1 MSDTAH
7 TDEQKLLGDIERELD
22 HLNRLARTLDSR
34 FILPGTSIRFGLD
47 TVIGLLPGIGD
58 TLVAAP
64 SAWII
69 WRGHRMGIG
78 KRHVARMVANSAA
91 DYVIGLVPVIGD
103 LFDVG
108 FKANLRNV
116 AILRERLD
124 ARKQAYGALQ
134 TETGGSA

>member
-1 MSDTAH
+1 MTDIHYDSDG
-7 TDEQKLLGDIERELD
+7 EMIVIERELEN
-22 HLNRLARTLDSR
+22 LNRLAKTLDSR
-34 FILPGTSIRFGLD
+34 FRLPGTPIRFGLD
-47 TVIGLLPGIGD
+47 TVVGLIPVIGD

-78 KRHVARMVANSAA
+78 KRHIARMLANSAA

-116 AILRERLD
+116 AILREQLG
-124 ARKQAYGALQ
+124 ARQQAHSSAQ
-134 TETGGSA
+134 TGPSATS

>member
-22 HLNRLARTLDSR
+22 QLNRLARTLDSR

-124 ARKQAYGALQ
+124 ARKQAHGALQ

>member
-1 MSDTAH
+1 M
-7 TDEQKLLGDIERELD
+7 TDIHFTDDRELIVIERELEN
-22 HLNRLARTLDSR
+22 LNRLAKTLDSR
-34 FILPGTSIRFGLD
+34 FRLPGTPIRFGLD
-47 TVIGLLPGIGD
+47 SVVGLIPGIGD

-64 SAWII
+64 SVWII

-116 AILRERLD
+116 AILREQLG
-124 ARKQAYGALQ
+124 ARQQAHRSAQ
-134 TETGGSA
+134 TETAAAA

>member
-1 MSDTAH
+1 MTVSAH
-7 TDEQKLLGDIERELD
+7 RFDRDLIVIERELD

-34 FILPGTSIRFGLD
+34 FRLPGTSIRFGLD
-47 TVIGLLPGIGD
+47 TVVGLIPGIGD

-64 SAWII
+64 SVWII

-78 KRHVARMVANSAA
+78 RRHIARMVANSAA

-116 AILRERLD
+116 TILRQQLG
-124 ARKQAYGALQ
+124 ARKQMHSSAQ
-134 TETGGSA
+134 TETGAAA

>member
-1 MSDTAH
+1 M
-7 TDEQKLLGDIERELD
+7 TDIHYTDDRELIVIERELEQ
-22 HLNRLARTLDSR
+22 LNRLAKTLDSR

-47 TVIGLLPGIGD
+47 TVIGLIPGVGD

-64 SAWII
+64 SIWII

-78 KRHVARMVANSAA
+78 KRHIARMVANSAA

-116 AILRERLD
+116 AILREQLGV
-124 ARKQAYGALQ
+124 RKQTHSSAQTQTGAMP
-134 TETGGSA
+134 

>member
-1 MSDTAH
+1 MTDIHYTSDR
-7 TDEQKLLGDIERELD
+7 ELIVIERELEN
-22 HLNRLARTLDSR
+22 LSRLARTLDSR
-34 FILPGTSIRFGLD
+34 FRLPGTSIRFGLD
-47 TVIGLLPGIGD
+47 TIVGLVPGIGD

-78 KRHVARMVANSAA
+78 KRHIARMVANSAA

-116 AILRERLD
+116 AILQEQLG
-124 ARKQAYGALQ
+124 ARKQMYASGQNGTSKTL
-134 TETGGSA
+134 